1 MTLEYIVE
9 NWNRNSRGIKEIGV
23 IRAEIKIR
31 KRRKAAEYRKIEG
44 IRIVPILSLFYFVFL
59 S

>member
-9 NWNRNSRGIKEIGV
+9 NWNRNSREIKEIGV

-31 KRRKAAEYRKIEG
+31 KRRKAAEYRKIGE
-44 IRIVPILSLFYFVFL
+44 IRIVPIFIKI
-59 S
+59 